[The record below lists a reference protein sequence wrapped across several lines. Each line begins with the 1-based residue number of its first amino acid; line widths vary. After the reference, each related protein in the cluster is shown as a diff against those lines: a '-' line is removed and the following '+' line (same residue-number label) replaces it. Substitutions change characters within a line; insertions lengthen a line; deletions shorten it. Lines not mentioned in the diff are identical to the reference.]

1 MKEKA
6 SIVFRL
12 RKVDERINC
21 LLDKKKYLMSEKYK
35 KTCRYL
41 SFVEHLLILV
51 SKITGCVSTSAF
63 LHYLLFLL
71 VLRVLQ

>member
-6 SIVFRL
+6 SIDFRL
-12 RKVDERINC
+12 RKVDERRSC
-21 LLDKKKYLMSEKYK
+21 LLDKKKDLMSEKYK